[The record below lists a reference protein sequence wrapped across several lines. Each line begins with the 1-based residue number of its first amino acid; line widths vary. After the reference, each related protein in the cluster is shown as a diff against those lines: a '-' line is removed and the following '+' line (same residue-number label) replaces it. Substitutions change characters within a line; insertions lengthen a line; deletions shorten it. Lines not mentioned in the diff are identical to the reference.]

1 MALSKDT
8 LLDSGLTLEEASRE
22 LDRRLSDKNYLKKPT
37 PKSLTL
43 KELEEL
49 GISTEPHM
57 VISNRPEPNSKK

>member
-1 MALSKDT
+1 MAISKDT
-8 LLDSGLTLEEASRE
+8 LLPSGLTFGEASLE
-22 LDRRLSDKNYLKKPT
+22 LDRLWSDEAHLAKPS

>member
-1 MALSKDT
+1 MTLSKDM
-8 LLDSGLTLEEASRE
+8 LLDSGLTLEEAKIE
-22 LDRRLSDKNYLKKPT
+22 LKRRLSDENYLKKPT